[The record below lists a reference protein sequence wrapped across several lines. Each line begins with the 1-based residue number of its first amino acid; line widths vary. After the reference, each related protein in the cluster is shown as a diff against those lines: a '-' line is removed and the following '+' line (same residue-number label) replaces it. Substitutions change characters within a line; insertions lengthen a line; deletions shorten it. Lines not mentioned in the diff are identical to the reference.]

1 MNVRAWRFRRV
12 LCFLVLSL
20 LFEKLSCCMSIS
32 MAWVL
37 NEHGSLDANI
47 VANCAVSSGT
57 EYNLDALGWFG
68 VVELWA

>member
-1 MNVRAWRFRRV
+1 
-12 LCFLVLSL
+12 
-20 LFEKLSCCMSIS
+20 MSIS